1 MVLPPSVTP
10 SRDDPEEKL
19 PDLDGHALGP
29 ETSAPLGTGRP
40 VLPGGRSESAG
51 GRHGHRP
58 DRPQPHRGRPN
69 VDIKLEG
76 FPSVTLHSAIKEIAQ
91 SALKVTPKRLSTKSG
106 GELPTKTN
114 PQTGAEEP
122 MSTTYQARARST
134 TATANIGLGCGQARV
149 HTKWI
154 SLGERLWRLI
164 THTFNFKLS

>member
-1 MVLPPSVTP
+1 VGDPKVLEAVMVIDQTDRNLI
-10 SRDDPEEKL
+10 EEGQ
-19 PDLDGHALGP
+19 D
-29 ETSAPLGTGRP
+29 
-40 VLPGGRSESAG
+40 
-51 GRHGHRP
+51 
-58 DRPQPHRGRPN
+58 

-91 SALKVTPKRLSTKSG
+91 SSLKVTPKRLSTKSG

-122 MSTTYQARARST
+122 MSTTYPARAPIDDPAGQYRL
-134 TATANIGLGCGQARV
+134 GLRGQARV

>member
-1 MVLPPSVTP
+1 MVIDQTDRNLI
-10 SRDDPEEKL
+10 EE
-19 PDLDGHALGP
+19 GQA
-29 ETSAPLGTGRP
+29 
-40 VLPGGRSESAG
+40 
-51 GRHGHRP
+51 
-58 DRPQPHRGRPN
+58 

-76 FPSVTLHSAIKEIAQ
+76 FPSVTIHSTIKEIAE

-122 MSTTYQARARST
+122 MSTTYQARAPIDDPAGQYRL
-134 TATANIGLGCGQARV
+134 GLRGQARV

-154 SLGERLWRLI
+154 SLGARLWRLV